1 MAMNGSSARA
11 APRRWFAGACLAVL
25 AGLAQ
30 ACGSSRVPAS
40 TDARSTSAA
49 QVFPDTGWE
58 RIADP
63 TSVGYTRAGLDRVH
77 SMLSAMNT
85 TGMVVVVGGR
95 VLLEHGDIDTLSYLA
110 SARKSVLSMLY
121 GKYVANGTIRLDE
134 TLRDLGLDDR
144 GEAGPLL
151 PQERAA
157 TVEHLLMAR
166 SGIYHPASNPGDN
179 LADAPPRGSQKPG
192 AYYLYSNWDFNALGT
207 IFEQKVGRG
216 IYDALETDIARP
228 IGMQDWNRAIHRR
241 TGDTTRSIHLA
252 YHMTFSTR
260 DMARI
265 GYLMLRDGQWRGT
278 QVIPRDWVER
288 SVRPWTR
295 VTDMNPPPLRN
306 QRAGYGYLWWI
317 WDGREPRDVFDGG
330 YSARGAY
337 GQYIAVIPRLDMV
350 VAHKVAV
357 PPEKNVSM
365 AEFERVLD
373 ALVAARCAKVPTST
387 VCP

>member
-1 MAMNGSSARA
+1 
-11 APRRWFAGACLAVL
+11 
-25 AGLAQ
+25 
-30 ACGSSRVPAS
+30 
-40 TDARSTSAA
+40 
-49 QVFPDTGWE
+49 
-58 RIADP
+58 
-63 TSVGYTRAGLDRVH
+63 
-77 SMLSAMNT
+77 MNT

-95 VLLEHGDIDTLSYLA
+95 VLLEHGAIDSLSYLA

-121 GKYVANGTIRLDE
+121 GKYVADGTIRLNE
-134 TLRDLGLDDR
+134 TLRELGLDDR

-151 PQERAA
+151 PQERGA

-166 SGIYHPASNPGDN
+166 SGVYHPASNPGDN

-192 AYYLYSNWDFNALGT
+192 SYYLYSNWDFNALGT
-207 IFEQKVGRG
+207 IFEEKVGRG
-216 IYDALETDIARP
+216 IYDALETDIVRP

-265 GYLMLRDGQWRGT
+265 GYLMLREGQWRGT
-278 QVIPRDWVER
+278 QVIPRDWVHG

-295 VTDMNPPPLRN
+295 VNEMNPAPLRAGK
-306 QRAGYGYLWWI
+306 AGYGYLWWI
-317 WDGREPRDVFDGG
+317 WDGREPREVYDGA

-373 ALVAARCAKVPTST
+373 ALAAARCARMP
-387 VCP
+387 CAA